1 MKKNKIFQN
10 QWDAV
15 KAVIRGNFYSNI
27 ILPQEKKKIQTP
39 KAVRIEQAT
48 FKVIYRKQIIK
59 DQSRKKSRQSKL

>member
-27 ILPQEKKKIQTP
+27 ILPQEKKKNPNT
-39 KAVRIEQAT
+39 
-48 FKVIYRKQIIK
+48 
-59 DQSRKKSRQSKL
+59 